1 MRKRKTAFD
10 VAKWADATKGKGG
23 GRKCSICVHKDAAQ
37 AVEIVIQR
45 RKSGK
50 SQVTQRQIVEM
61 LRSQFGVMTCPTSF
75 INHLRYH
82 VGASW

>member
-23 GRKCSICVHKDAAQ
+23 GRKCSICVNAEASE
-37 AVEIVIQR
+37 AVLIVMER

-50 SQVTQRQIVEM
+50 SVVTQRQIVEM